1 MREVA
6 IVTSV
11 VTRPEDVP
19 VARLRRQRSARR
31 VGLLM
36 LAGFVL
42 LGLAN
47 TVGMRTGQAT
57 ATGAGARL
65 FLTYAAVTRSG
76 LETPWEVE
84 VVSPAGFRGAV
95 TVTTTSSY
103 FERFDLNG
111 WYPEPASMSV
121 RDGLLALTFE
131 RPEGEVLRVRF
142 DGRGA
147 PTGGRGAAGRTP
159 IDTQRRAPV
168 GGTNGTVVV
177 SRWRSWCGA
186 RGD

>member
-57 ATGAGARL
+57 ATGAGSRL
-65 FLTYAAVTRSG
+65 ILTYAAVTRSG

-142 DGRGA
+142 DGRASPSFGLGSSA
-147 PTGGRGAAGRTP
+147 TTA
-159 IDTQRRAPV
+159 IDTEGLPPLSVTYR
-168 GGTNGTVVV
+168 TVVMP
-177 SRWRSWCGA
+177 
-186 RGD
+186 